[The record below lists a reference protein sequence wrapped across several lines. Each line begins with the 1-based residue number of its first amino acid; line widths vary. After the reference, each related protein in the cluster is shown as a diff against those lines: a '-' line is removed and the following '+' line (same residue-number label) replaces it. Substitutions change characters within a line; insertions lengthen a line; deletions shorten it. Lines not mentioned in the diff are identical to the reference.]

1 MASIPA
7 DPEGGR
13 GSRCGAPGSTSQ
25 GRLLLPPE
33 AATPSQVVPSRAL
46 PPSQVSASSHADV
59 SRVPPWQ
66 NLPCHTTTPPPPP
79 SSSSLAAGGPR
90 TSPPRKRQRLVHL
103 STEEKVSRRYGEW
116 GVPWHLFHG
125 GESVEKVWREGG
137 PLAPF
142 CGEKVSRRK
151 LKNRVAAQSAR
162 DRKMALMCDL
172 EKKAEELRAKNR
184 LLVEKNRALKAQSL
198 NLAHQNLELRRRLS
212 KDVFQEQEAAQD
224 KCLDDHSVVA
234 GSSES
239 AVLRG
244 AVPQQW
250 VLTRPPSQLVVLTFA
265 VLSTALR
272 TPSAVI
278 CLVSWMSWIWI
289 CLEML
294 IRLWAKTLKITQEVH
309 LVKQKKKIP
318 YRPPHLQIWG
328 AHQLSWTP
336 IMI

>member
-103 STEEKVSRRYGEW
+103 STE
-116 GVPWHLFHG
+116 
-125 GESVEKVWREGG
+125 
-137 PLAPF
+137 
-142 CGEKVSRRK
+142 EKVSRRK

>member
-7 DPEGGR
+7 DPESGQ

-25 GRLLLPPE
+25 GRRLPPE

-46 PPSQVSASSHADV
+46 PPSQVPASSHGDV

-79 SSSSLAAGGPR
+79 PSSSSLADGGPQM
-90 TSPPRKRQRLVHL
+90 SPPRKRQRLVHL
-103 STEEKVSRRYGEW
+103 STE
-116 GVPWHLFHG
+116 
-125 GESVEKVWREGG
+125 
-137 PLAPF
+137 
-142 CGEKVSRRK
+142 EKVSRRK

-250 VLTRPPSQLVVLTFA
+250 VLTRPPSQLVVLTCA

-278 CLVSWMSWIWI
+278 CLVSWMSWTWI

-294 IRLWAKTLKITQEVH
+294 IRLWAKTLKIMQEVH
-309 LVKQKKKIP
+309 LVKQKKNIP

>member
-1 MASIPA
+1 MASIPPGHA
-7 DPEGGR
+7 GAQ
-13 GSRCGAPGSTSQ
+13 GSRCGDPGSASQ
-25 GRLLLPPE
+25 GRLHPRLGLAEVVTASATLPQSRLPPE
-33 AATPSQVVPSRAL
+33 GTPWRVPPSPVATPSQVPA
-46 PPSQVSASSHADV
+46 
-59 SRVPPWQ
+59 SRVPPCQ
-66 NLPCHTTTPPPPP
+66 SLPCHTTTPPFPQPPAPPAPP
-79 SSSSLAAGGPR
+79 SRPTKCPRTGEAVAGGGPG

-103 STEEKVSRRYGEW
+103 STEEK
-116 GVPWHLFHG
+116 
-125 GESVEKVWREGG
+125 
-137 PLAPF
+137 A
-142 CGEKVSRRK
+142 SRRK

-198 NLAHQNLELRRRLS
+198 NLAQQNLELRRRLS
-212 KDVFQEQEAAQD
+212 KDVFEEQEQAAQD

-265 VLSTALR
+265 VLLTALR
-272 TPSAVI
+272 TPSVMI

-294 IRLWAKTLKITQEVH
+294 ISLWAKTLKITQEVH

-318 YRPPHLQIWG
+318 YLPPHLQIWG